1 MYSFN
6 ADFWKPIQVPKE
18 MQGFK
23 FDPISEC
30 VCVDS
35 RVLCLPGTDGLL
47 SFDLHDEVFRI
58 HKYPASGEIISEVLD
73 FEGSIA
79 LILRSGERASVLTLW
94 ALDEVDGNLWWTE
107 KFNIE
112 PAKRIAYVLIY
123 LGDGKFVARDHSHAC
138 FFYDMKK
145 GTFVDQFRIYMPVVQ
160 FRGSLLSLKGFEP
173 QG

>member
-1 MYSFN
+1 M
-6 ADFWKPIQVPKE
+6 
-18 MQGFK
+18 
-23 FDPISEC
+23 
-30 VCVDS
+30 
-35 RVLCLPGTDGLL
+35 
-47 SFDLHDEVFRI
+47 

-112 PAKRIAYVLIY
+112 PAKSIAYVLLY
-123 LGDGKFVARDHSHAC
+123 LGDGKFVARDHSRAC

-145 GTFVDQFRIYMPVVQ
+145 GTFVDQFGIYMSVVQ

-173 QG
+173 QR